1 MRGRSNVFDANLL
14 LLVVVLGVLCT
25 VAWWRGGEAL
35 VAQGFSGGVSL
46 LLRFGLVIVIS
57 FLAAGFIEALIPQA
71 WIKQQLGADAG
82 ARGIWLAA
90 GAGMITPAGPF
101 VSMPIAAVMLRSGA
115 GAGAVVAFITAWSV
129 LSLHRFVAWEV
140 PILGFPFAAARYALS
155 FLLPVAAGFAARALM
170 R

>member
-1 MRGRSNVFDANLL
+1 MFDANLL
-14 LLVVVLGVLCT
+14 LLVAVLGALAA

-35 VAQGFSGGVSL
+35 LAQGFSGGVSL

-71 WIKQQLGADAG
+71 WIKQQFGADAG
-82 ARGIWLAA
+82 AKGIWIAA
-90 GAGMITPAGPF
+90 GVGMVTPAGPF
-101 VSMPIAAVMLRSGA
+101 VSMPIAAVMLRAGA
-115 GAGAVVAFITAWSV
+115 GAGPVVAFLTAWSL

-140 PILGFPFAAARYALS
+140 PILGFSFAAARYALS
-155 FLLPVAAGFAARALM
+155 FLLPIVAGFAARALM